1 MLSTTGSVP
10 AADGTVLLTRHWP
23 AVGGDPPWASVLLV
37 HGLGEHSG
45 RYEHV
50 GEALATAGLD
60 VHAYDARGFGG
71 SGGRRAWAR
80 DWEQVLDDLAERLAA
95 VREGSGGR
103 PVALYGHSL
112 GALIALDS
120 TLARRP
126 GPDLLVLSAPGLAD
140 CIPRWKHVLAPALDR
155 VVPGLRLGNSVSRDQ
170 LAADPAP
177 SFAYGDDPLVEE
189 RSTVHLGAVSFAA
202 QDRVRE
208 LVAGLGRLPV
218 PTLVVHGGADPL
230 VPTASSEPL
239 GRLPGVRRIV
249 YPGLRHEVH
258 NERGS
263 PVVVDVAG
271 WLRENVAVLESGHN

>member
-1 MLSTTGSVP
+1 MPSTIGEATTW
-10 AADGTVLLTRHWP
+10 DGLRLLTRNWP
-23 AVGGDPPWASVLLV
+23 AAGADPGWASVLLV

-50 GEALATAGLD
+50 GGALAAAGLD

-80 DWEQVLDDLAERLAA
+80 DWDQVLDDLAERLAPIRA
-95 VREGSGGR
+95 ASDGR

-112 GALIALDS
+112 GGLIALDF
-120 TLARRP
+120 TMARRP
-126 GPDLLVLSAPGLAD
+126 GPDLLVLSGPGLAD
-140 CIPRWKHVLAPALDR
+140 CIPRWKHLLAPALDR
-155 VVPGLRLGNSVSRDQ
+155 VVPGLWMANGVGRDQ

-177 SFAYGDDPLVEE
+177 SFTYADDPLVED
-189 RSTVHLGAVSFAA
+189 RSTVHLGAVGFAA

-208 LVAGLGRLPV
+208 LVAGLERLPV

-230 VPTASSEPL
+230 VPTESSEPL

-249 YPGLRHEVH
+249 YPGLRHEIH

-263 PVVVDVAG
+263 PVVGDVAG
-271 WLRENVAVLESGHN
+271 WLREHVAVLESGHN